1 MRKDVAEQNEYG
13 FSTKFQH
20 FVNEEKWQKV
30 KAFVTDYVTGYD
42 KNNSNEDFKKCY
54 IMVY

>member
-1 MRKDVAEQNEYG
+1 MRKDVTEQNEYG

-42 KNNSNEDFKKCY
+42 KDNSNEDFKKCY